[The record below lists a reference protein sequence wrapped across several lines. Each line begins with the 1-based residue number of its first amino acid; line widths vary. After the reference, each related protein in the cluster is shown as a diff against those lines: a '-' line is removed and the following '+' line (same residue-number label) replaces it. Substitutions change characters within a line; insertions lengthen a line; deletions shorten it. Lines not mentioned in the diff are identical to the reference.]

1 MGRRR
6 GHPPDAGP
14 AQRADTLES
23 KPPSSLSSA
32 VTEYIQPCN
41 SGVFRPFHSISESMH
56 RAATSQGQ
64 IIDLGKHRAGI
75 LHFAYSFGRAGP
87 CVLLAEN
94 ADAAGK
100 IQSECRAVIN
110 RREILIEWGDCD
122 PATIVYFPRYF
133 EYGDA
138 CTGAL
143 FASAG
148 MPKPELLEHHNIA
161 GIPLVDAHARFF
173 AASRFGETLTVESR
187 ITAWGRSSFSVLHRF
202 LKG

>member
-1 MGRRR
+1 MEG
-6 GHPPDAGP
+6 
-14 AQRADTLES
+14 
-23 KPPSSLSSA
+23 
-32 VTEYIQPCN
+32 
-41 SGVFRPFHSISESMH
+41 
-56 RAATSQGQ
+56 
-64 IIDLGKHRAGI
+64 
-75 LHFAYSFGRAGP
+75 
-87 CVLLAEN
+87 
-94 ADAAGK
+94 
-100 IQSECRAVIN
+100 RAVIH

-148 MPKPELLEHHNIA
+148 MPKPELLKNHNIA

-173 AASRFGETLTVESR
+173 AASKFGETLTVESR

-202 LKG
+202 LRGDQLAVEVSEKRVWAVHDPTGATPLKSSPIPQEVKDRLPAIPADPEK

>member
-1 MGRRR
+1 
-6 GHPPDAGP
+6 
-14 AQRADTLES
+14 
-23 KPPSSLSSA
+23 
-32 VTEYIQPCN
+32 
-41 SGVFRPFHSISESMH
+41 
-56 RAATSQGQ
+56 
-64 IIDLGKHRAGI
+64 
-75 LHFAYSFGRAGP
+75 
-87 CVLLAEN
+87 LLAEN
-94 ADAAGK
+94 ANVAGK
-100 IQSECRAVIN
+100 IRAESSAVIH

-148 MPKPELLEHHNIA
+148 MPKPELLKNHNIA

-202 LKG
+202 LKGDQLAVDVSEKRVWAVHDPTGAQPLKSSPIPQEVKDRLPAIPAEPEK